1 MLETASKEGWSGLN
15 PLIIAL
21 TLLVTI
27 SAAVAI
33 GVMLGYTAVAL
44 ILHAMRRD
52 SQPVP
57 ERTFTATEAS
67 SSG

>member
-1 MLETASKEGWSGLN
+1 MN

-27 SAAVAI
+27 TAAVAI